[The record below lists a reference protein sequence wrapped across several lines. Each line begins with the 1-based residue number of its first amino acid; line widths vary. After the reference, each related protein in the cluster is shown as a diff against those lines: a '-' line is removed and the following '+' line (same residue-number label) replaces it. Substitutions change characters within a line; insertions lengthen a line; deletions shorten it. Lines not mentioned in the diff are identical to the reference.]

1 MQGICAA
8 LEVKSDVCVA
18 VLGMCPALAVTNT
31 AVDGLVMDGSSLLV
45 LTFSILFFKNR
56 NETKR
61 ALEDRTDGF
70 NTVRLG

>member
-1 MQGICAA
+1 MF
-8 LEVKSDVCVA
+8 VA
-18 VLGMCPALAVTNT
+18 VLGMCQALAVTNT
-31 AVDGLVMDGSSLLV
+31 AINGLAMGGASMFV

-61 ALEDRTDGF
+61 ALEDDSTEGF

>member
-1 MQGICAA
+1 MF
-8 LEVKSDVCVA
+8 VA

-31 AVDGLVMDGSSLLV
+31 AINGLAMGGASLFV

-61 ALEDRTDGF
+61 ALE
-70 NTVRLG
+70 NTVLMDSIRLDLNN

>member
-8 LEVKSDVCVA
+8 LEVKYGVCA

-31 AVDGLVMDGSSLLV
+31 AINGLAMGGAFLFV

>member
-1 MQGICAA
+1 MF
-8 LEVKSDVCVA
+8 VA
-18 VLGMCPALAVTNT
+18 VLGMCQALAVTNT
-31 AVDGLVMDGSSLLV
+31 AINGLAMGGASLFV

-61 ALEDRTDGF
+61 ALEDSTVGF

>member
-1 MQGICAA
+1 
-8 LEVKSDVCVA
+8 
-18 VLGMCPALAVTNT
+18 MCPALAVTNT
-31 AVDGLVMDGSSLLV
+31 AINGLAMGGASLFV